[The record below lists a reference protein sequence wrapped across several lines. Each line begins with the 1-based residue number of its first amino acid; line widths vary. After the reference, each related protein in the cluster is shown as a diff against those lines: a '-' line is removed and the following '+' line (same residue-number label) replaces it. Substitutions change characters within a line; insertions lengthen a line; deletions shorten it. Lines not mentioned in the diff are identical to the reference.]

1 VDVGPLPGPI
11 VRVRSLDDGPMPD
24 VVASALSPKATGD
37 ELHLVDGRAR
47 VDTAA
52 FAYVRIDTVAG
63 DAVRPRSGSAGRG

>member
-1 VDVGPLPGPI
+1 
-11 VRVRSLDDGPMPD
+11 MPD